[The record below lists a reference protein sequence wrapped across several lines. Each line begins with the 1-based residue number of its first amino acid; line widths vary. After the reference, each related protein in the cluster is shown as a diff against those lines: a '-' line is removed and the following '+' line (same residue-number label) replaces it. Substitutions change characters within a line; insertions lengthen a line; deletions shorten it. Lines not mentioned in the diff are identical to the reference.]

1 MRLIFRK
8 LLRARTAEDLKQK
21 EETLMKEKFKLT
33 KLERNWI
40 LYDIG
45 NSAFTLLVST
55 LIPIYFNSL
64 AGSAGVDED
73 MYLSYWGYAGSI
85 STVLVAIIAPIC
97 GTLSDRKFKKPIFL
111 LTVLL
116 GCIACAAMGLTTH
129 WLWFLGIFVLA
140 KIGFHSSIVF
150 YDSMLPE
157 VTTDKRMDHVSSLGY
172 AYGYIGS
179 VVPFV
184 ACLVLVLMCDSFGLT
199 MGGAMVGAFLITA
212 VWWIIFSLPLLKTYK
227 QTAFVDGEGA
237 PLKDSFKQLA
247 KTFRDAKKEKHVFVY
262 LIAFFFFIN
271 GVYTIIDMATAYGSA
286 LGLDTTGLL
295 LALLLTQIVA
305 FPCAIIFGRLSA
317 KHDTGYLIK
326 ICIIC
331 YTCITL
337 FGMFLVSLWQFWV
350 LATLVGMFQGGI
362 QALSRSYLGKII
374 EPERSGEF
382 YGLMDICGKGA
393 SFLGTTLVAF
403 VSQITAGV
411 EVNVFGLQLQ
421 NENLAVGSLVILFI
435 IGYLVFCKADQL
447 NRQRM

>member
-1 MRLIFRK
+1 MVKSYIEK
-8 LLRARTAEDLKQK
+8 KERAP
-21 EETLMKEKFKLT
+21 MKEKFKLT
-33 KLERNWI
+33 SLERNWI
-40 LYDIG
+40 LYDIA

-64 AGSAGVDED
+64 AGSAGVNED

-85 STVLVAIIAPIC
+85 STILVAIIAPIC

-116 GCIACAAMGLTTH
+116 GCIACACLGLTTH
-129 WLWFLGIFVLA
+129 WLVFLGIFILA
-140 KIGFHSSIVF
+140 KVGFHSSIVF

-157 VTTDKRMDHVSSLGY
+157 ITTEKRMDNVSSLGY
-172 AYGYIGS
+172 AFGYIGS
-179 VVPFV
+179 CVPFI
-184 ACLVLVLMCDSFGLT
+184 ACLVLVLMADSFGLT
-199 MGGAMVGAFLITA
+199 MGSAMVIAFLITA
-212 VWWIIFSLPLLKTYK
+212 AWWAILSLPLLKSYK
-227 QTAFVDGEGA
+227 QTAYVERQSA
-237 PLKDSFKQLA
+237 PLTD
-247 KTFRDAKKEKHVFVY
+247 TFRQLVRTFKDAKAEKHVFVY

-317 KHDTGYLIK
+317 KHDTGLLIK

-331 YTCITL
+331 YTCITA
-337 FGMFLVSLWQFWV
+337 FGMFLVSLWQFWA

-362 QALSRSYLGKII
+362 QALARSYLGKII
-374 EPERSGEF
+374 KPERSGEF

-403 VSQITAGV
+403 VSQITAGL
-411 EVNVFGLQLQ
+411 EINVFGLTLQ
-421 NENLAVGSLVILFI
+421 NENLAVGSLIILFI
-435 IGYLVFCKADQL
+435 IGYMVFCKADKL
-447 NRQRM
+447 NKARV

>member
-1 MRLIFRK
+1 
-8 LLRARTAEDLKQK
+8 
-21 EETLMKEKFKLT
+21 MKNKFKLT
-33 KLERNWI
+33 PLERSWI
-40 LYDIG
+40 LYDIA

-97 GTLSDRKFKKPIFL
+97 GTMSDRKFKKPIFL
-111 LTVLL
+111 LTVVL
-116 GCIACAAMGLTTH
+116 GCVACAALGITTH
-129 WLWFLGIFVLA
+129 WLFFLGIFILA
-140 KIGFHSSIVF
+140 KVGFHSSIVF

-157 VTTDKRMDHVSSLGY
+157 ITTPERMDNISSMGY
-172 AYGYIGS
+172 AFGYIGS

-184 ACLVLVLMCDSFGLT
+184 MCLVLVLFCDSFGLT
-199 MGGAMVGAFLITA
+199 MGSAMVLAFLITA
-212 VWWIIFSLPLLKTYK
+212 AWWGLLTLPLAKRYK
-227 QTAFVDGEGA
+227 QTAFVEKEGTA
-237 PLKDSFKQLA
+237 LGDSFKQLV
-247 KTFRDAKKEKHVFVY
+247 KTFKEAKAEKHVFVY

-295 LALLLTQIVA
+295 LALLLTQVVA
-305 FPCAIIFGRLSA
+305 FPCAILFGRLSTRY
-317 KHDTGYLIK
+317 DTGLLIK

-331 YTCITL
+331 YTCITA

-362 QALSRSYLGKII
+362 QALARSYLGKII
-374 EPERSGEF
+374 RPERSGEF

-393 SFLGTTLVAF
+393 SFLGTTLVAV
-403 VSQITAGV
+403 VSQVTAGI
-411 EVNVFGLQLQ
+411 EVNLFGITLQ
-421 NENLAVGSLVILFI
+421 NENLAVGSLIVLFI
-435 IGYLVFCKADQL
+435 IGYLVFCKADAL
-447 NRQRM
+447 NKARR

>member
-1 MRLIFRK
+1 
-8 LLRARTAEDLKQK
+8 
-21 EETLMKEKFKLT
+21 MKTKTKLT
-33 KLERNWI
+33 PLEKSWI
-40 LYDIG
+40 LYDIA

-64 AGSAGVDED
+64 AGAAGVDED

-97 GTLSDRKFKKPIFL
+97 GTMSDRKFKKPIFL
-111 LTVLL
+111 LTVVL
-116 GCIACAAMGLTTH
+116 GCVACAALGMTTH
-129 WLWFLGIFVLA
+129 WLFFLGIFVLA

-157 VTTDKRMDHVSSLGY
+157 ITTPERMDNISSLGY
-172 AYGYIGS
+172 AFGYIGS
-179 VVPFV
+179 VIPFV
-184 ACLVLVLMCDSFGLT
+184 ACLVLVLFCDSFGMT
-199 MGGAMVGAFLITA
+199 MGGAMVAAFLITA
-212 VWWIIFSLPLLKTYK
+212 VWWAVLTLPLAKQYK
-227 QTAFVDGEGA
+227 QTAYVEKQGTALG
-237 PLKDSFKQLA
+237 DSFKQLV
-247 KTFRDAKKEKHVFVY
+247 KTFKDAKREKHVFVY

-317 KHDTGYLIK
+317 KHDTGLLIK
-326 ICIIC
+326 ICIVC
-331 YTCITL
+331 YTCITA

-362 QALSRSYLGKII
+362 QALARSYLAKII
-374 EPERSGEF
+374 PAERSGEF

-403 VSQITAGV
+403 VSQVTAGI
-411 EVNVFGLQLQ
+411 EVNIFGITLQ
-421 NENLAVGSLVILFI
+421 NENLAVGSLIILFA
-435 IGYLVFCKADQL
+435 IGFVVFCKADQL
-447 NRQRM
+447 NKSRA